1 MIKHFG
7 YVIVIVMFTVSM
19 VSMMSCGDN
28 ENKNNNTDGKNAD
41 LYIKDD
47 TGERVKLVLKP
58 TEGDTLR
65 YKMVAKTT
73 ATETLPT
80 PQGDQEVKSSEDITY
95 FYTQVVDRV
104 EESTVTYKV
113 KFDSVQA
120 VTSISSK
127 DSSLSVTYN
136 SNVQDSI
143 HNMAQFVKYNSIIG
157 EFFYVRVTAQDS
169 VLELYGMEKIYDK
182 ISTNSGDTLRED
194 GKMILKESL
203 KSELQQQFQKFPVNN
218 EIARDSSWGLSYETN
233 LMVFPAKNILNYK
246 VIDIKEDENGDII
259 VTIDASLTLEL
270 IKKEVSDQNQKLSV
284 NSVNASG
291 TGKVVIN
298 LTQGYTVSKQTQ
310 TNVDLDMKISA
321 GGQSANP
328 KQSLQTNLTI
338 EKL

>member
-1 MIKHFG
+1 MLKHLG
-7 YVIVIVMFTVSM
+7 YIVIIAMFTVSM

-28 ENKNNNTDGKNAD
+28 ENNGTTGGKNSD

-47 TGERVKLVLKP
+47 AGERVKLVLKP

-95 FYTQVVDRV
+95 YYTQIVDRV
-104 EESTVTYKV
+104 EESIVTYKV

-120 VTSISSK
+120 VTSITSQ

-157 EFFYVRVTAQDS
+157 ENFYVRVSAQDS

-182 ISTNSGDTLRED
+182 ISANSGDTLREE

-246 VIDIKEDENGDII
+246 LVDITKNENGDVLI
-259 VTIDASLTLEL
+259 TLDASLTLEL

-284 NSVNASG
+284 NSVNATG

-321 GGQSANP
+321 GGQSADP

-338 EKL
+338 